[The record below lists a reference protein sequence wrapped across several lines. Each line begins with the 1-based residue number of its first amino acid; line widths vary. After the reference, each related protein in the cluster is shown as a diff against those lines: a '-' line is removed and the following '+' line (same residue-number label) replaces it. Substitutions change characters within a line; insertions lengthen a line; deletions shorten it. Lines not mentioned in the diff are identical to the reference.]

1 MSARNRTSLAF
12 GLILLLAGGWLL
24 AQRLYPDLPIS
35 PQINFTW
42 PWLVIGAGGLLLLIG
57 LLVGE
62 PGAAIP
68 AVLFAGVGAIL
79 LWQSQTGDYRSWIYL
94 WTLIPGLVGLGILL
108 AGLLRRRGRRA
119 LQTALILVFISLALF
134 LVFGSLFSATNYL
147 MLYWPVLLIYI
158 GAWMLL
164 SVLFR
169 RRDDAASPGF

>member
-1 MSARNRTSLAF
+1 MRTRNRISLAF

-24 AQRLYPDLPIS
+24 AQRLYPDLPIWQ
-35 PQINFTW
+35 QINFTW

-62 PGAAIP
+62 PGTVIP

-79 LWQSQTGDYRSWIYL
+79 LWQSQTGDYSSWIYL

-119 LQTALILVFISLALF
+119 LQTTLILVFISLALF
-134 LVFGSLFSATNYL
+134 LVFGSLFSDTNYL

-158 GAWMLL
+158 GAWMLV
-164 SVLFR
+164 SVLLR
-169 RRDDAASPGF
+169 RRDDATSPGI